1 MVQKLTQLNF
11 EVVYFYY
18 EMGEQRKK
26 YLGYRIAPS
35 VLFHFIF
42 SFKIRMKYIF
52 SLSINQI

>member
-11 EVVYFYY
+11 EVVYFYH

-35 VLFHFIF
+35 VFI
-42 SFKIRMKYIF
+42 KY
-52 SLSINQI
+52 

>member
-11 EVVYFYY
+11 EVAYFYY

-35 VLFHFIF
+35 VLI
-42 SFKIRMKYIF
+42 KY
-52 SLSINQI
+52 

>member
-11 EVVYFYY
+11 EVVYFYH

-35 VLFHFIF
+35 VLI
-42 SFKIRMKYIF
+42 KY
-52 SLSINQI
+52 